1 MSFTNW
7 LDADAGMRLVADFE
21 RPAAVIIK
29 HANPCGFA
37 NAEDVCRAYE
47 LAFDCDPRAAYGG
60 VVAVNRPVGKDLA
73 RLLAK
78 TFLNVLVAPTVAA
91 DVAAEL
97 RESLR
102 LLVVDRPAAP
112 GELDVRSIDG
122 GLLLQARDSLPPP
135 REPARVMTRIQPSD
149 EQWRQLL
156 TAWRV
161 ARHVKSN
168 AVVIVRDSMAVG
180 VGAGQMSRIE
190 AAELAISRA
199 GSRAVGAVAAS
210 DGLIPFADVID
221 ALAEAGVGAVIQP
234 GGSLGDHDVAAAA
247 DQSGLSMVSAAERHF
262 RH

>member
-1 MSFTNW
+1 MSFTDW
-7 LDADAGMRLVADFE
+7 LDADAGMRIVAEFE

-29 HANPCGFA
+29 HTNPCGFVD
-37 NAEDVCRAYE
+37 AEDVCHAYE

-102 LLVVDRPAAP
+102 LLDRPSAP

-122 GLLLQARDSLPPP
+122 GLLLQAHDRLTSPRD
-135 REPARVMTRIQPSD
+135 RAGVMTRLQPSE
-149 EQWRQLL
+149 EQWHQLL
-156 TAWRV
+156 TAWKV

-168 AVVIVRDSMAVG
+168 AVVIGRRGHPARRKRRGPRCRHLCRPVG
-180 VGAGQMSRIE
+180 SLNGQHRRPPLPALNVNRLPGAG
-190 AAELAISRA
+190 AAGFVEEEKPGEEGGRVLLVAHCGRPC
-199 GSRAVGAVAAS
+199 GAR
-210 DGLIPFADVID
+210 
-221 ALAEAGVGAVIQP
+221 
-234 GGSLGDHDVAAAA
+234 LG
-247 DQSGLSMVSAAERHF
+247 
-262 RH
+262 